1 MHSGDQQN
9 WRVLNKFNENVNDWL
24 GQQVIPLSVL
34 HTAVHKSDL
43 ATEKFHSFT
52 IYFRE
57 KCHILLILEIKSIGN
72 LQRQWLQALTF
83 PRVVCWRGDF
93 KSNSFARFWLCC
105 QSEWRRK
112 HLICKS
118 NPPTLAESQHKNKAK
133 QCSTR
138 ENTFRNPK
146 LFLFS
151 SNSLQFVT
159 EIHTTLLQY
168 FMEVRFTECCKTMST
183 ASHLS
188 LTLKRN

>member
-9 WRVLNKFNENVNDWL
+9 WRVLNKFKEKVNGWL
-24 GQQVIPLSVL
+24 GQQVIPLPVL

-57 KCHILLILEIKSIGN
+57 KCHILLILEIKSMEK

-83 PRVVCWRGDF
+83 PRDVCRRGDL
-93 KSNSFARFWLCC
+93 KSNSLAQFLLCC

-133 QCSTR
+133 QYSAR
-138 ENTFRNPK
+138 ENIFRNPK

-151 SNSLQFVT
+151 SFSSAILFSTHNSVT
-159 EIHTTLLQY
+159 EIHTTPLQ
-168 FMEVRFTECCKTMST
+168 
-183 ASHLS
+183 
-188 LTLKRN
+188 